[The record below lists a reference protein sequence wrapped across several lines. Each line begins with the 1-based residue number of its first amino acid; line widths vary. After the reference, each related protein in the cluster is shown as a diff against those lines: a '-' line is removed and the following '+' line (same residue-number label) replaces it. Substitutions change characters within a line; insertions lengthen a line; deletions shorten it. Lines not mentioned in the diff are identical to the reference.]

1 MRLTLARMK
10 AQRLEPAVRELQAN
24 GVTSLIGLVEGL
36 NDRGIPPLKGSGPWN
51 VVEVARLL
59 ARLAPLEAQALG
71 LGVASEPRW

>member
-24 GVTSLIGLVEGL
+24 GVTSLVGLAEGL
-36 NDRGIPPLKGSGPWN
+36 SEHGVPCVKGNGAWT

-59 ARLAPLEAQALG
+59 ARLIPLKEAA
-71 LGVASEPRW
+71 